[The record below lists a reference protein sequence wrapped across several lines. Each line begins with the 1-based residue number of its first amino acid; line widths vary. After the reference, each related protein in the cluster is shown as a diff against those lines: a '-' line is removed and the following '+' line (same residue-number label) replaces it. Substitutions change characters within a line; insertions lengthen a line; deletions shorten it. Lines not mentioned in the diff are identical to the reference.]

1 MRPGTLDAVAGL
13 AEAGVK
19 GMIDPGPYAGEC
31 DLSQSRRAVSM
42 RVCHPSPVARKAP
55 TTSGD
60 RRMLI
65 IPVEHIDL
73 NFILVPRSDMR
84 QMVTAK

>member
-31 DLSQSRRAVSM
+31 DLSQSRREGNS
-42 RVCHPSPVARKAP
+42 
-55 TTSGD
+55 
-60 RRMLI
+60 I
-65 IPVEHIDL
+65 
-73 NFILVPRSDMR
+73 
-84 QMVTAK
+84 

>member
-31 DLSQSRRAVSM
+31 DLSQSR